1 MTPEKNLHYTL
12 IKYLDIKGFKELSSI
27 IKQSKIVYEKKQGF
41 TGIVSDQRHLTINI
55 KTSLDFIEIL
65 EDKKDV
71 LEKMCFEIYEDNE
84 YRADELKISILASN
98 VTTIEIEEIEKE
110 IVQDSIYQTFMAEVL
125 RLKLDIIEQKYL
137 IEACEC
143 AMRNN
148 RLAASAMLGCAAE
161 YLLINLCLAY
171 KEHLKNNFS
180 EQEETNFEKKVI
192 NAKCAYDRL
201 NEFEKRVESNIK
213 LFKSFGMENPKLN
226 FNFLDIIRKVRNQ
239 SGHPTGDY
247 ISAND
252 LKMIFGNYQH
262 FIKITHLIIKEL
274 SKYKEDKSN
283 NVDK

>member
-71 LEKMCFEIYEDNE
+71 LEKMCFEIYEDDE

-252 LKMIFGNYQH
+252 LKMIFGNYQY